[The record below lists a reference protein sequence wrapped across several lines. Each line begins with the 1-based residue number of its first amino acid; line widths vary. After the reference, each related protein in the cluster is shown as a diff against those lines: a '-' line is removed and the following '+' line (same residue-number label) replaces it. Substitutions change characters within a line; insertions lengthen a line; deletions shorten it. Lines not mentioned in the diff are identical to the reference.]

1 MPFIPSTREIE
12 VDRFKSS
19 LVYRL
24 GSRTARATRRNPVS
38 KHQNSNNQHKQT
50 KEPCLLREA
59 RKDRK

>member
-1 MPFIPSTREIE
+1 MPFIPRTREIE

-38 KHQNSNNQHKQT
+38 KHQNSKQT
-50 KEPCLLREA
+50 KEPFLLREA